1 MRRPVRKSASWLPLR
16 NLDWVA
22 VQFRNGEW
30 REWWAPCFRNMRIDI
45 NLASQPYEDAQRFW
59 TSWGTGLALLCLTTI
74 LLGFMATTRFINA
87 NRERKEIADMESVIA
102 KFDAEKAQAEATL
115 NRPQNRLTRDRSQF
129 LNELFAR
136 KAFSWTR
143 LFEDLERVMPAHLH
157 VVRIS
162 PDLSKDNDLEIKL
175 VVGGDTREQA
185 LDLVRKMEGSK
196 RFKGTQIEV
205 ERTKDEG
212 GGNGPGDGVTV

>member
-1 MRRPVRKSASWLPLR
+1 
-16 NLDWVA
+16 
-22 VQFRNGEW
+22 
-30 REWWAPCFRNMRIDI
+30 MRIDI
-45 NLASQPYEDAQRFW
+45 NLASQPYEDARRFW
-59 TSWGTGLALLCLTTI
+59 TNWGTALG
-74 LLGFMATTRFINA
+74 LLGFATLLLVFVAGTRLINA
-87 NRERKEIADMESVIA
+87 NHERKEIADMESVIA

-196 RFKGTQIEV
+196 RFKGTQIEA

-212 GGNGPGDGVTV
+212 GGNSPGDRVIFDISASYVPSGETGAAGGSD

>member
-1 MRRPVRKSASWLPLR
+1 
-16 NLDWVA
+16 
-22 VQFRNGEW
+22 
-30 REWWAPCFRNMRIDI
+30 MRIDI
-45 NLASQPYEDAQRFW
+45 NLASQPYEDARRFW
-59 TSWGTGLALLCLTTI
+59 TNWGTALG
-74 LLGFMATTRFINA
+74 LLGFATLLLVFVAATRLINA
-87 NRERKEIADMESVIA
+87 NHERKEIADMESVIA

-129 LNELFAR
+129 LNELFVR

-196 RFKGTQIEV
+196 RFKGTQIEA

-212 GGNGPGDGVTV
+212 GGNGPGDRVTFDISASYVPSGETGAAGGSD

>member
-1 MRRPVRKSASWLPLR
+1 
-16 NLDWVA
+16 
-22 VQFRNGEW
+22 
-30 REWWAPCFRNMRIDI
+30 MRIDI
-45 NLASQPYEDAQRFW
+45 NLASQPYEDARRFW
-59 TSWGTGLALLCLTTI
+59 TNWGTALG
-74 LLGFMATTRFINA
+74 LLGFATLLLVFVAATRLINA
-87 NRERKEIADMESVIA
+87 NHERKEIADMESVIA
-102 KFDAEKAQAEATL
+102 KFDAEKTQAEATL

-157 VVRIS
+157 VVSIS
-162 PDLSKDNDLEIKL
+162 PDLSKENDLEIKL

-196 RFKGTQIEV
+196 RFKGTQIEA

-212 GGNGPGDGVTV
+212 GGNGPGDRVTFDISASYVPSGETGAAGGSD

>member
-1 MRRPVRKSASWLPLR
+1 
-16 NLDWVA
+16 
-22 VQFRNGEW
+22 
-30 REWWAPCFRNMRIDI
+30 MRIDI
-45 NLASQPYEDAQRFW
+45 NLASQPYEDARRFW
-59 TSWGTGLALLCLTTI
+59 TNWGTALG
-74 LLGFMATTRFINA
+74 LLGFATLLLVFVAGTRLINA
-87 NRERKEIADMESVIA
+87 NHERKEITDMESVIA

-157 VVRIS
+157 VVSIN

-196 RFKGTQIEV
+196 RFKGTQIDS
-205 ERTKDEG
+205 ERTKEEG
-212 GGNGPGDGVTV
+212 GGNGPGDRVTFDIRASYVPSGETGTAGGSD

>member
-1 MRRPVRKSASWLPLR
+1 
-16 NLDWVA
+16 
-22 VQFRNGEW
+22 
-30 REWWAPCFRNMRIDI
+30 MRIDI
-45 NLASQPYEDAQRFW
+45 NLASQPYEDARRFW
-59 TSWGTGLALLCLTTI
+59 TNWGTALG
-74 LLGFMATTRFINA
+74 LLGFATLLLVFVAATRLINA
-87 NRERKEIADMESVIA
+87 NHERKEIADMESVIA

-157 VVRIS
+157 VVSIS
-162 PDLSKDNDLEIKL
+162 PDLSKENDLEIKL

-196 RFKGTQIEV
+196 RFKGTQIEA

-212 GGNGPGDGVTV
+212 GGNGPGDRVTFDISASYVPSGETGAAGGSD

>member
-1 MRRPVRKSASWLPLR
+1 
-16 NLDWVA
+16 
-22 VQFRNGEW
+22 
-30 REWWAPCFRNMRIDI
+30 MRIDI
-45 NLASQPYEDAQRFW
+45 NLASQPYEDARRFW
-59 TSWGTGLALLCLTTI
+59 TNWGTALG
-74 LLGFMATTRFINA
+74 LLGFATLLLVFVAGTRLINA

-157 VVRIS
+157 VVSIN

-196 RFKGTQIEV
+196 RFKGTQIDS
-205 ERTKDEG
+205 ERTKEEG
-212 GGNGPGDGVTV
+212 GGNGPGDRVTFDIRASYVPSGETGTAGGSD

>member
-1 MRRPVRKSASWLPLR
+1 
-16 NLDWVA
+16 
-22 VQFRNGEW
+22 
-30 REWWAPCFRNMRIDI
+30 MRIDI
-45 NLASQPYEDAQRFW
+45 NLASQPYEDARRFW
-59 TSWGTGLALLCLTTI
+59 TNWGTALG
-74 LLGFMATTRFINA
+74 LLGFATLLLVFVAGTRLINA
-87 NRERKEIADMESVIA
+87 NHERKEIADMESVIA

-162 PDLSKDNDLEIKL
+162 PDLSKENDLEIKL

-196 RFKGTQIEV
+196 RFKGTQIES
-205 ERTKDEG
+205 ERTKEEG
-212 GGNGPGDGVTV
+212 GGNGPGDRVTFDISASYVPSGETGAAGGSD

>member
-1 MRRPVRKSASWLPLR
+1 
-16 NLDWVA
+16 
-22 VQFRNGEW
+22 
-30 REWWAPCFRNMRIDI
+30 MRIDI
-45 NLASQPYEDAQRFW
+45 NLASQPYEDARRFW
-59 TSWGTGLALLCLTTI
+59 TNWGTALG
-74 LLGFMATTRFINA
+74 LLGFATLLLVFVAATRLINA
-87 NRERKEIADMESVIA
+87 NHERKEIADMESVIA

-129 LNELFAR
+129 LNELFVR

-185 LDLVRKMEGSK
+185 LDLVRKMRRMCPLEKPALREGRIDAGSK
-196 RFKGTQIEV
+196 ADAQPPQI
-205 ERTKDEG
+205 DN
-212 GGNGPGDGVTV
+212 GNPGNC

>member
-1 MRRPVRKSASWLPLR
+1 
-16 NLDWVA
+16 
-22 VQFRNGEW
+22 
-30 REWWAPCFRNMRIDI
+30 MRIDI
-45 NLASQPYEDAQRFW
+45 NLASQPYEDARRFW
-59 TSWGTGLALLCLTTI
+59 TNWGTALG
-74 LLGFMATTRFINA
+74 LLGFATLLLVFVAATRLINA
-87 NRERKEIADMESVIA
+87 NHERKEIADMESVIA

-196 RFKGTQIEV
+196 RFKGTQIEA

-212 GGNGPGDGVTV
+212 GGNGPGDRVTFDISASYVPSGETGAAGGSD

>member
-1 MRRPVRKSASWLPLR
+1 
-16 NLDWVA
+16 
-22 VQFRNGEW
+22 
-30 REWWAPCFRNMRIDI
+30 MRIDI
-45 NLASQPYEDAQRFW
+45 NLASQPYEDARRFW
-59 TSWGTGLALLCLTTI
+59 TNWGTALG
-74 LLGFMATTRFINA
+74 LLGFATLLLVFVAATRLINA
-87 NRERKEIADMESVIA
+87 NHERKEIADMESVIA

-162 PDLSKDNDLEIKL
+162 PDLSKENDLEIKL

-196 RFKGTQIEV
+196 RFKGTQIEA
-205 ERTKDEG
+205 ERTKEEG
-212 GGNGPGDGVTV
+212 AGNGPGDRVTFDISAAYVPTGEAGAAGGSD